1 MSGALKCCFQ
11 TPALSTSCRW
21 FPRMPTLRPQLVTTT
36 TTTAV
41 CPSWIL
47 WALRILWWGI
57 AQPWVSFTS
66 RSLRPLECRILLVM
80 HFLKVWCC
88 CFVVVPRASVDRRRT
103 EAAEPRGGFSAQQ
116 PSSHQGKNTSKPAS
130 TPHQWTFYPFM
141 HVPKS
146 TERAREPSH
155 FLLHPPTVLP
165 GCGQSHNLLCTPTR
179 VWL

>member
-66 RSLRPLECRILLVM
+66 RSLRPLEWRILLVM

-88 CFVVVPRASVDRRRT
+88 CFVVVPRSSVDRRRT
-103 EAAEPRGGFSAQQ
+103 EAAEPRGDFSAQQ

-130 TPHQWTFYPFM
+130 TPHQWLSLWPVCLQETNEN
-141 HVPKS
+141 S
-146 TERAREPSH
+146 SQ
-155 FLLHPPTVLP
+155 LLHNIVTLTHSLETPNVNFLP
-165 GCGQSHNLLCTPTR
+165 FHVCT
-179 VWL
+179 